1 MQTHT
6 YPQHGTLLYWINWFL
21 LIMASCDTS
30 QNVFKSIISVLLAW
44 ISPLSFLEFLRPLS
58 VCFCWTKW
66 LIDSVQSF
74 FMIHDLRLSLNIVL
88 QKNAKL
94 SLSAFRPKERVLHR
108 AVKFNYRL
116 RFCSLF
122 CLVSFLFPFK
132 GPILSYTLIFSLHAR
147 VCSFI
152 LLGACRNEENHF
164 GTDN

>member
-1 MQTHT
+1 MYVFVGLNDSLTQC
-6 YPQHGTLLYWINWFL
+6 IV
-21 LIMASCDTS
+21 TS
-30 QNVFKSIISVLLAW
+30 SRL
-44 ISPLSFLEFLRPLS
+44 
-58 VCFCWTKW
+58 T
-66 LIDSVQSF
+66 SVQSF

-88 QKNAKL
+88 QKNAKV

-122 CLVSFLFPFK
+122 CVVSFLFPFK

-152 LLGACRNEENHF
+152 LFGACRNKENHF